1 MSTATV
7 TIPNIEI
14 KLTVEQLMM
23 VVHQLTLSEKAKLMQ
38 AVADSTRESELTQLI
53 AELDF
58 HPTTSPNNGR
68 HKLRQDWAGALKD
81 EAYTS
86 VELQHLAL
94 TWRED

>member
-14 KLTVEQLMM
+14 QLTVEQLMM
-23 VVHQLTLSEKAKLMQ
+23 VVSQLTLSEKAQLMQ
-38 AVADSTRESELTQLI
+38 AVADTTRESELAQLI

-58 HPTTSPNNGR
+58 QPLTSSANGR

-94 TWRED
+94 TWREG